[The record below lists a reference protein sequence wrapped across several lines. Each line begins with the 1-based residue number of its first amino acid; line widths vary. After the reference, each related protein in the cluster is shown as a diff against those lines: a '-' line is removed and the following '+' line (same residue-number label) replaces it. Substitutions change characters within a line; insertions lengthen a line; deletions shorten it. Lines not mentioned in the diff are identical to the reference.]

1 MKEERTSKKKLEKD
15 FNRLF
20 NSRKY
25 QKVQI
30 EIMNLKKLCEEDQIN
45 RTRYLLSDEFIE
57 DFHKACILLEKE
69 KPNLKAVVKQFK
81 VINLKL
87 N

>member
-1 MKEERTSKKKLEKD
+1 MEEETTSKKKLERD

-25 QKVQI
+25 QNEQI
-30 EIMNLKKLCEEDQIN
+30 QIMVLNGLDQEDQIN
-45 RTRYLLSDEFIE
+45 RIRYLFSDEFIE
-57 DFHKACILLEKE
+57 DFYKACLLLEKE
-69 KPNLKAVVKQFK
+69 KPNIRAAAKQFK
-81 VINLKL
+81 IINIKL